1 MCSLNFDHY
10 MRTETTGKSLN
21 LVSYVCTYG
30 NTITGCRIRM
40 PDPHTGCR
48 VPDPHI
54 WKRGFIQRPWDKL
67 PAEPMNNLSSHSGD
81 LKDSVLSQPSE
92 WKCNNVFM

>member
-1 MCSLNFDHY
+1 MGNKLKLTYLHHY

-40 PDPHTGCR
+40 PDPHTECR
-48 VPDPHI
+48 IRTYGKGALCGRYCRKILV
-54 WKRGFIQRPWDKL
+54 K
-67 PAEPMNNLSSHSGD
+67 E
-81 LKDSVLSQPSE
+81 
-92 WKCNNVFM
+92 